1 MERPNKNIRNIK
13 GLSAERWKELNTK
26 GLSLERWIY
35 LIIWIYSVVLKR
47 FAPQVLGWHFGKNE
61 NLSSHI
67 NSSISQ
73 CQINLIE

>member
-35 LIIWIYSVVLKR
+35 ISNYLNI
-47 FAPQVLGWHFGKNE
+47 F
-61 NLSSHI
+61 SSFKKVR
-67 NSSISQ
+67 SSGFRLTFWQ
-73 CQINLIE
+73 K